1 MVIEFWPFG
10 EGAVGP
16 FIQDNA
22 AKAHTDK
29 TIAVFAFI
37 INAPM
42 INLAYGLLYN
52 LEGYNYNH

>member
-1 MVIEFWPFG
+1 MVIEFWLFG

-22 AKAHTDK
+22 AKKHTDK

-42 INLAYGLLYN
+42 INWAYELLYN
-52 LEGYNYNH
+52 LGGYNDNQ